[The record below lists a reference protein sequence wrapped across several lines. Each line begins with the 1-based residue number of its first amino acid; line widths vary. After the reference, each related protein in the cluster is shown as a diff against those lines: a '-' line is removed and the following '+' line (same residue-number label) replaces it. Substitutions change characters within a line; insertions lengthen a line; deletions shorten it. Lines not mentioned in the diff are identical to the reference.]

1 MTDPAPPPDDPRA
14 DTGPDAADVTDPATH
29 DLARRRTLRRILG
42 VGAGLGAVVAVLAGV
57 AGATGQA
64 GAAIFLLLSAASCA
78 VAATYGV
85 LTAVRDDLRGLAVSR
100 RRVVWVVGLFFAGA
114 ALMAMTAGVGG

>member
-1 MTDPAPPPDDPRA
+1 M
-14 DTGPDAADVTDPATH
+14 
-29 DLARRRTLRRILG
+29 RRI
-42 VGAGLGAVVAVLAGV
+42 VGIGMLVGLALALLAGL

-64 GAAIFLLLSAASCA
+64 GAAIFFLVAAASCA
-78 VAATYGV
+78 VAATWGV
-85 LTAVRDDLRGLAVSR
+85 VTAVRDDLKGEQVSR

>member
-1 MTDPAPPPDDPRA
+1 MTDA
-14 DTGPDAADVTDPATH
+14 DTPDPGAH
-29 DLARRRTLRRILG
+29 DLARRRSLRRIVG
-42 VGAGLGAVVAVLAGV
+42 IGAGLGAVLAVLAGV

-64 GAAIFLLLSAASCA
+64 GAAIFFLLSAASCA
-78 VAATYGV
+78 VAATHGV
-85 LTAVRDDLRGLAVSR
+85 LMAVRDDLKGLAVSR